1 MTEMEIH
8 DKEEEN
14 EVEAVDP
21 MEKIIEKVA
30 DNSDALLTLL
40 DILERISNNLYNFVI
55 SGQKMIIRVQTEVF
69 T

>member
-1 MTEMEIH
+1 
-8 DKEEEN
+8 
-14 EVEAVDP
+14 